1 MTTVVASVPLAEA
14 RAPRLALSRAE
25 LLKLRKRRGLV
36 SMVAALTVLPMLIG
50 FTVTSILHANNPAKH
65 TSAGGVENFAGSMEM
80 LAALAAVAAVIV
92 GVTAGAGDLSAG
104 VFRTLVVTGRSRIRL
119 FLARIPGGLGL
130 ILPFLAVAFSLAVVA
145 SIALAGSAPQPD
157 AGFVAGMAAWVAL
170 QASVAFAIG
179 LGVGSLLGSRGM
191 SIGVVLGW
199 MLALE
204 PLLGQISVLGSL
216 RIGLLGAAAQR
227 LEPTSPLVDQG
238 GPSVPMS
245 GAAAVI
251 VVALWA
257 LVPLVLGAWRTAS
270 RDA

>member
-1 MTTVVASVPLAEA
+1 MTTAVAAVPPAEA

-25 LLKLRKRRGLV
+25 LLKLRRRRGLV
-36 SMVAALTVLPMLIG
+36 ALVAALTVLPMVIG
-50 FTVTSILHANNPAKH
+50 FTVTTILHANNPAKH
-65 TSAGGVENFAGSMEM
+65 PSAGGIENFAGSMEM
-80 LAALAAVAAVIV
+80 LSALAAIAAVIV

-119 FLARIPGGLGL
+119 FLARIPGGLAL
-130 ILPFLAVAFSLAVVA
+130 ILPLLAVAFTIAAVA
-145 SIALAGSAPQPD
+145 SIALAGSTPQPD

-204 PLLGQISVLGSL
+204 PLLGAISVLGSV
-216 RIGLLGAAAQR
+216 RIGLLGAALRR
-227 LEPTSPLVDQG
+227 LEPTSPFVEQG
-238 GPSVPMS
+238 GPSVTMS
-245 GAAAVI
+245 VGAAATA
-251 VVALWA
+251 VVLWA
-257 LVPLVLGAWRTAS
+257 LVPLVVGAWRTAA